1 MRMKKLL
8 SAALSLAIAVAA
20 SEYYFIRSSVLS
32 GGGQTAYAYNEGAE
46 NPYNKQDDKIVEYDG
61 KKWVQP
67 ANWNEPRIDPRDYTG
82 GVMLFLDK
90 IGLEPEYARGKVQRV
105 YFSAVGIQEPVN
117 MVRFHMFYDTRLKVK
132 VNSDGKPVTNGN
144 VFKDFTTDSV
154 MVEEGQIEYYA
165 YSDTAVSGKGSIFTV
180 DFIVPENA
188 GPGEVYPFGIEFV
201 EDKVGPDLFI
211 NKAQDEAGKIQ
222 MTYVFT
228 KGLHSGYIRTHG
240 EKPKPPPMFG
250 DPNDDGRV
258 DAKDATFVLKEY
270 ALRSTN
276 VEAEPLPTEI
286 KNAADVN
293 LDGFVDARDAST
305 ILAYYAYLST
315 GGKDELEV
323 YLGYVGL
330 TFPIP

>member
-1 MRMKKLL
+1 
-8 SAALSLAIAVAA
+8 
-20 SEYYFIRSSVLS
+20 
-32 GGGQTAYAYNEGAE
+32 
-46 NPYNKQDDKIVEYDG
+46 
-61 KKWVQP
+61 
-67 ANWNEPRIDPRDYTG
+67 
-82 GVMLFLDK
+82 
-90 IGLEPEYARGKVQRV
+90 
-105 YFSAVGIQEPVN
+105 

-228 KGLHSGYIRTHG
+228 KGLHSGYIRTNG

-250 DPNDDGRV
+250 DPNDDGKV
-258 DAKDATFVLKEY
+258 DAKDATFVLGEY
-270 ALRSTN
+270 ALRSTDG
-276 VEAEPLPTEI
+276 VTEPLPPEI
-286 KNAADVN
+286 ETAADVN
-293 LDGFVDARDAST
+293 ADGFIDAKDASS
-305 ILAYYAYLST
+305 ILAYYSYIST
-315 GGKDELEV
+315 GGTGTMEDFLAK
-323 YLGYVGL
+323 
-330 TFPIP
+330 

>member
-1 MRMKKLL
+1 MITGKLL
-8 SAALSLAIAVAA
+8 AAALSLMISVTASVYSFGGSALHGSGLIAVADSA
-20 SEYYFIRSSVLS
+20 
-32 GGGQTAYAYNEGAE
+32 GAD

-67 ANWNEPRIDPRDYTG
+67 ASWNEPRIDPRDYTG

-228 KGLHSGYIRTHG
+228 KGLHSGYIRTNG
-240 EKPKPPPMFG
+240 EKPKPLPMFG
-250 DPNDDGRV
+250 DPTGDGKV
-258 DAKDATFVLKEY
+258 DSKDATFVLVEY

-276 VEAEPLPTEI
+276 AEAEPLPTEI
-286 KNAADVN
+286 EAAADVN
-293 LDGFVDARDAST
+293 RDGLVDARDASA
-305 ILAYYAYLST
+305 ILRYYSYVST
-315 GGKDELEV
+315 GGTDTIEAFLQPQEK
-323 YLGYVGL
+323 
-330 TFPIP
+330 